1 MTLNMARI
9 FSLLS
14 GILILSLVLYALV
27 FPDYQTYLG
36 ISLFALYV
44 MVGYIWRHT
53 PSHQFF
59 RFCLGESAAI
69 ALWFIAPVLGVI
81 TALLITAEFL
91 TGLDVMKNRNGYSL
105 FALWAVGTGLLAF
118 MSERIQHTLLPCM
131 AVLFIAG
138 LVALALLL
146 YEFRMI
152 YHAGGNDL

>member
-53 PSHQFF
+53 PSHQFT

-91 TGLDVMKNRNGYSL
+91 TGLDVMKNRNGVFL
-105 FALWAVGTGLLAF
+105 LALWTFGISLLAF
-118 MSERIQHTLLPCM
+118 MSGMIQHTLLPCV

-138 LVALALLL
+138 IVALALLL
-146 YEFRMI
+146 YEYRMI
-152 YHAGGNDL
+152 FHAGGNES